1 MAGDGLGR
9 GAERCVTGAVSARA
23 DEEVLAVD
31 AGTAAR
37 PVRVPRRASACLG
50 VLWPRAAPSAAV
62 GVAPVG
68 LAAMKLSR
76 EVGQAR
82 PAGVCGLLA
91 ANTRTGAPGADGTRG
106 RPGLGSD

>member
-1 MAGDGLGR
+1 MAGDGLRR

-37 PVRVPRRASACLG
+37 PVRVPRRASGCLG
-50 VLWPRAAPSAAV
+50 VP
-62 GVAPVG
+62 
-68 LAAMKLSR
+68 LAASGALRSGGRGARGPRRDETIARSR
-76 EVGQAR
+76 PGAS
-82 PAGVCGLLA
+82 GLLA

>member
-37 PVRVPRRASACLG
+37 PVRVPRRASGCLR
-50 VLWPRAAPSAAV
+50 PRAAPSAAV

-82 PAGVCGLLA
+82 PAF
-91 ANTRTGAPGADGTRG
+91 
-106 RPGLGSD
+106 

>member
-37 PVRVPRRASACLG
+37 PVRVPRRASGCLR
-50 VLWPRAAPSAAV
+50 PRAAPSAAV

-82 PAGVCGLLA
+82 PAGVCGRPFSREHENRSA
-91 ANTRTGAPGADGTRG
+91 RG
-106 RPGLGSD
+106 

>member
-37 PVRVPRRASACLG
+37 PVRVPRGASACLG
-50 VLWPRAAPSAAV
+50 VPRGAS
-62 GVAPVG
+62 G
-68 LAAMKLSR
+68 R
-76 EVGQAR
+76 ERR
-82 PAGVCGLLA
+82 PPQRWAW
-91 ANTRTGAPGADGTRG
+91 
-106 RPGLGSD
+106 RPWASPR